1 MPIHQFTSEARKLI
15 DDQLHQILHHTEDL
29 PYSPLFSSARYST
42 LAPGKRL
49 RPLLALAV
57 CETYGSVLDIA
68 LIPACA
74 LEMVH
79 AYSLIHD
86 DLPCMDD
93 DDFRRGKPALH
104 KVYPEWHAL
113 LTGDFLLT
121 YAFETLSSAPYL
133 EAEQK
138 LALVHTLAKYAGAHG
153 MIGGQMIDLL
163 TEGKEVDWALL
174 QRMHLGKTAGLF
186 TAALEFGGILSRVS
200 SDDRNA
206 LRLAGSAIG
215 LAFQLVD
222 DLLDEAGSDRD
233 CGKATAV
240 TLLGPE
246 KTKTKAGELLQMAKE
261 QIHSLSRPAPLLTA
275 FFEQMVDRKN

>member
-1 MPIHQFTSEARKLI
+1 MPIHQFTFDTHKLI
-15 DDQLHQILHHTEDL
+15 DDRLKQLLDHADDL

-49 RPLLALAV
+49 RPMLVLAV
-57 CETYGSVLDIA
+57 CETYGIDLDSVLV
-68 LIPACA
+68 PACA

-121 YAFETLSSAPYL
+121 YAFEAISSAPHL
-133 EAEQK
+133 DVDQK
-138 LALVHTLAKYAGAHG
+138 LVLVHTLAKHAGAHG

-174 QRMHLGKTAGLF
+174 QRMHLGKTAGLI

-200 SDDRNA
+200 FDDRSA

-215 LAFQLVD
+215 LAFQLID
-222 DLLDEAGSDRD
+222 DLLDEEGSDCNYR
-233 CGKATAV
+233 KATAV
-240 TLLGPE
+240 SLLGAE
-246 KTKTKAGELLQMAKE
+246 KTKTKATELLQTAKE
-261 QIHSLSRPAPLLTA
+261 QIHLLSRPAPLLITL
-275 FFEQMVDRKN
+275 FEQMVDRKK